1 MPHSGG
7 GGSHSGGS
15 SHSHSGGSSG
25 GSGGSAKSYRHSS
38 TPFTG
43 GRAFVIYNR
52 KNEPKVVYTDEPNYH
67 EETTKAQYICAVI
80 GAIIAGIPG
89 IVIMLLG
96 LVTIFSAFSIGYK
109 KTVVPEYVDR
119 SIVIEDNYGHLTDAE
134 LDRLDQSLSNFR
146 DHTGIIP
153 AVEFTSDAAWEQDYD
168 DMEDFAYN
176 EYICNFD
183 DEYHVLITYGYG
195 TENPTTGFNE
205 FHYHTMWGD
214 DLGKTAKKKD
224 EEQLIDL
231 LQKNLARANGTK
243 VGDAMATTFDDYL
256 AYYEAKGFTLDTG
269 RLIGGFA
276 QFAFGLIFVVSFGG
290 MAIAVRANYIKG
302 QKDGIKTYKINGT
315 PKILKC
321 DYCGC
326 TYYAG
331 TVGTCPHCGAPLK
344 IEAQTGFESGKL
356 EG

>member
-15 SHSHSGGSSG
+15 SYSGGSSG

-38 TPFTG
+38 TPFKG

-52 KNEPKVVYTDEPNYH
+52 MNEPKVVYTDEPNYH
-67 EETTKAQYICAVI
+67 EETTKGQYIRSVVF
-80 GAIIAGIPG
+80 AIIAGIPG

-96 LVTIFSAFSIGYK
+96 LVTMFSAFSIGYK
-109 KTVVPEYVDR
+109 KTVVPEYVDQ
-119 SIVIEDNYGHLTDAE
+119 SIFIQDDYGHLTDAE
-134 LDRLDQSLSNFR
+134 LDRLDQSLSAFR

-153 AVEFTSDAAWEQDYD
+153 AVEFTNDAAWELDYD
-168 DMEDFAYN
+168 DMESFAYN

-195 TENPTTGFNE
+195 AENPETGFNE

-224 EEQLIDL
+224 EDQLIDL
-231 LQKNLARANGTK
+231 LQKNLARANGDN

-256 AYYEAKGFTLDTG
+256 AYYEAKGFTVDMENLG
-269 RLIGGFA
+269 GGFA
-276 QFAFGLIFVVSFGG
+276 EFFFGLIVVGAFIGT
-290 MAIAVRANYIKG
+290 AIAVRANYLEG
-302 QKDGIKTYKINGT
+302 QKKGIRTYKIDGK
-315 PKILKC
+315 PKMLKC

-331 TVGTCPHCGAPLK
+331 TIGTCPHCGAPLK
-344 IEAQTGFESGKL
+344 MEADE
-356 EG
+356 